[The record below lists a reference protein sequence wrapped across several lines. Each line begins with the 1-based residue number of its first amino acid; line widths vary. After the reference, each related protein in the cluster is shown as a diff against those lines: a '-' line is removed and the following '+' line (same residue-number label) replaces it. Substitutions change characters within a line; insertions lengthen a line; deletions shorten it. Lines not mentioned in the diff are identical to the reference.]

1 MAKVKNSPNEALQ
14 IGDVATFVVVTP
26 HCGLEKGEKREMKV
40 TPELLYCIEKGL
52 WKQTS
57 K

>member
-1 MAKVKNSPNEALQ
+1 MAKAKAESKTLK
-14 IGDVATFVVVTP
+14 IGDVATFVVAIP

>member
-1 MAKVKNSPNEALQ
+1 MAVKNTAPTKTLK

-26 HCGLEKGEKREMKV
+26 HCGLEAGHKRTMQV
-40 TPELLYCIEKGL
+40 TQALLECIENGL
-52 WKQTS
+52 WKLS